1 MFGPVPSNP
10 FRARIC
16 KQQRN
21 DGGTSRARLAALSKI
36 REILGGVFC
45 LALIL
50 IFTNTAVALEDVKL
64 HISGSGSPFPLI
76 YQVGKEK
83 GFYADEGLEVLPIAA
98 NLLTGIQGLAS
109 GSFDFSQILGQGSA
123 AILRGFPLKIVMAFD
138 TRPLWWLYG
147 RKQIKNAQDLKGG
160 KQVAVASFGSAVYQT
175 TLEML
180 SKHGIDP
187 ARDVVLRPL
196 GNDPDRLSALLS
208 GAVDA
213 AVLNQASRAVAQKNG
228 LPELLFYGNEI
239 DYVTAGLVV
248 SEKTLTQRADFTQRF
263 LRGTLKSFYWFK
275 SNPKDVIP
283 RMTRALKIS
292 DAEADDIYKST
303 VQVLSPDGTIPRE
316 VQDRMIVFQRK
327 ALKIEKEI
335 AADQVYD
342 FRIVRSL
349 NQSLGKS
356 R

>member
-1 MFGPVPSNP
+1 MMRFG
-10 FRARIC
+10 
-16 KQQRN
+16 KQSKVLM
-21 DGGTSRARLAALSKI
+21 GLFTSALFLS
-36 REILGGVFC
+36 VS
-45 LALIL
+45 
-50 IFTNTAVALEDVKL
+50 TASMALEDVKL

-76 YQVGKEK
+76 YRVGKEK
-83 GFYADEGLEVLPIAA
+83 GFYTDEGLEVLPIAA

-147 RKQIKNAQDLKGG
+147 KKQFKNAQDLKGG
-160 KQVAVASFGSAVYQT
+160 KQVAVASFGSAVHQT

-213 AVLNQASRAVAQKNG
+213 AVLNQASRAVARKNG
-228 LPELLFYGNEI
+228 LQELLFYGNEI

-248 SEKTLTQRADFTQRF
+248 SEKTLTQRPEFTLRF
-263 LRGTLKSFYWFK
+263 LRGTLKSFFWFK
-275 SNPKDVIP
+275 SNQRDVITSMM
-283 RMTRALKIS
+283 RGLKIS
-292 DAEADDIYKST
+292 ESEADDIYKST
-303 VQVLSPDGTIPRE
+303 VQVLSLDGTIPRE
-316 VQDRMIVFQRK
+316 VQEQMISFQRK

-335 AADQVYD
+335 PADQVYD

-356 R
+356 Y